1 MKAQRE
7 GTKQSPLKGASA
19 IVDREPLFPR
29 LHVNETEKAGPKAPP
44 RNKMALYE
52 QFTVPSHRF
61 LQINQA
67 SLATPFHQMYG
78 SGYPY
83 IPYYVPSVHHTSHS
97 KNAQVRSQIAQV
109 SDSSKES
116 EIGSDSKISKALAE
130 ASAIH
135 VIHNQSEQE
144 TREAKQHTRASYIK
158 NVTEP
163 VDCQENASSVVEKL
177 LGSGTTESLNEE
189 INISEE
195 GIEIV
200 HKKHDHDRDHVL
212 KNDSGQLRVT
222 ISSVSNTSA
231 TMLKQEEGGVMSK
244 FHSSTSQCLTSHQDQ
259 HSMQSDTSIEPKNS
273 DESTASL
280 LTENQ
285 SMLSFE
291 GAGEGCPDAGCESSR
306 AQLHCHPVASSDPE
320 MKDGDQNKGGPFG
333 KLTTRSSIVAENV
346 EGKELEVSDPVGDAD
361 NELECMLMI
370 RPKDVIHVI
379 GQQQFWK
386 ARRTLLRQQRT
397 FSDQVFQLHKL
408 VSIQHL
414 LAETAGVLID
424 ESVEFETVD
433 SDPACPSTKRTLK
446 SSDSVHNQNEESK
459 LSKRQKKGLESPPAV
474 SKDAKNEERVS
485 MAGLIGDEV
494 SAWGYP
500 SFGQWI
506 DPMAAHCQP
515 YDYRSMSASFPVAP
529 AFGFPYGSASPMFS
543 FGIPYYGQIPE
554 LPPERHPNSGH
565 TSNHEGGVSESCNF
579 GQISNEREGLQS
591 STQPIEISTP
601 MPTRRKSSMT
611 HSKSSPSVAKR
622 PEFSG
627 KEVEGVLKNSYMDD
641 GHCPDYEVTEER
653 DVHPRPIKKAYKVVG
668 CPPVDEGLVGVN
680 VHSSD
685 VGNCVLDLFPL
696 VPSLSPIYH
705 TRKLDSKDPE
715 SRQGQVI
722 RAVPR
727 RDVAASDSAAGILLS
742 LQRDRQK

>member
-1 MKAQRE
+1 
-7 GTKQSPLKGASA
+7 
-19 IVDREPLFPR
+19 
-29 LHVNETEKAGPKAPP
+29 
-44 RNKMALYE
+44 
-52 QFTVPSHRF
+52 
-61 LQINQA
+61 
-67 SLATPFHQMYG
+67 
-78 SGYPY
+78 
-83 IPYYVPSVHHTSHS
+83 
-97 KNAQVRSQIAQV
+97 
-109 SDSSKES
+109 
-116 EIGSDSKISKALAE
+116 
-130 ASAIH
+130 
-135 VIHNQSEQE
+135 
-144 TREAKQHTRASYIK
+144 
-158 NVTEP
+158 
-163 VDCQENASSVVEKL
+163 
-177 LGSGTTESLNEE
+177 
-189 INISEE
+189 
-195 GIEIV
+195 
-200 HKKHDHDRDHVL
+200 
-212 KNDSGQLRVT
+212 
-222 ISSVSNTSA
+222 
-231 TMLKQEEGGVMSK
+231 MLKQEEGGVMSK

-579 GQISNEREGLQS
+579 GQISNEREGQCHSKQHNNLNKQRTHFAGASKVSSTCSNISINNCQVPASNGLKTTCFPGLAHQWSLNIQASSLNSAGLQS